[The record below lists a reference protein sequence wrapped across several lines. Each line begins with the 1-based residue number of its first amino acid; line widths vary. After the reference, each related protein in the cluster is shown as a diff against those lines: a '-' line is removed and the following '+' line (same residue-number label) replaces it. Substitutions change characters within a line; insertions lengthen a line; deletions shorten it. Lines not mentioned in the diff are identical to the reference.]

1 MSQVIIPSLWFD
13 HVARGAVDFYLDVF
27 PDARQTH
34 IAHYP
39 AEGLPDFQ
47 QEFAGE
53 VLEIGFSIDGF
64 EFSAINAGP
73 EFAINPSISFML
85 NFDPST
91 MPDARDRL
99 DALWARLID
108 GGSALMD
115 LDSYDWSAR
124 YGWLQDRFGVN
135 WQLML
140 TDPAGEPRPF
150 VIPQFMFPYRSA
162 RAHEALQYWTSVF
175 PDARQGTV
183 VGYQPDQ
190 GQPDGTILFSDFQLA
205 GQWFSA
211 MDSGAQLPEGFDLNE
226 AVSLTVQC
234 ADQAEIDHFW
244 QALSAV
250 PEAEQCGWCKDR
262 FGVSWQVVPAAM
274 EELMARPGA
283 YQKMLAMKKLVIAD
297 F

>member
-115 LDSYDWSAR
+115 LDSY
-124 YGWLQDRFGVN
+124 
-135 WQLML
+135 
-140 TDPAGEPRPF
+140 
-150 VIPQFMFPYRSA
+150 
-162 RAHEALQYWTSVF
+162 
-175 PDARQGTV
+175 
-183 VGYQPDQ
+183 
-190 GQPDGTILFSDFQLA
+190 
-205 GQWFSA
+205 
-211 MDSGAQLPEGFDLNE
+211 
-226 AVSLTVQC
+226 
-234 ADQAEIDHFW
+234 
-244 QALSAV
+244 
-250 PEAEQCGWCKDR
+250 
-262 FGVSWQVVPAAM
+262 
-274 EELMARPGA
+274 
-283 YQKMLAMKKLVIAD
+283 
-297 F
+297 